1 MRATRDRPGRFRAP
15 GPKVPPRGKPPYQ
28 VSPPRLNSVPASVAL
43 GSRASSSATN
53 QSFAPSSPPTTHQ
66 VSRSQASFP
75 SLPCSSNE
83 RAESQPPARNA
94 SATMTP
100 KLEIGK
106 PNGSHKTGYT
116 RRRIPKRLAAPLVRA
131 QRLFD
136 REQLLRERLLR
147 GADELGD
154 AARVEEVGARVAELQ
169 ADQPHVGPHA
179 QDFDVAPVHRLDAR
193 GRDGLHEAELPDAAG
208 MCAVG
213 LEPPG

>member
-1 MRATRDRPGRFRAP
+1 MRSSSDRPRSSPAP
-15 GPKVPPRGKPPYQ
+15 SPKIAPPRKPPYH
-28 VSPPRLNSVPASVAL
+28 VSPQRLNSVPASVAL

-83 RAESQPPARNA
+83 RAESQPPPRNA

-116 RRRIPKRLAAPLVRA
+116 RAGYRR
-131 QRLFD
+131 D
-136 REQLLRERLLR
+136 
-147 GADELGD
+147 
-154 AARVEEVGARVAELQ
+154 
-169 ADQPHVGPHA
+169 
-179 QDFDVAPVHRLDAR
+179 
-193 GRDGLHEAELPDAAG
+193 
-208 MCAVG
+208 
-213 LEPPG
+213 